1 MHYIVDENCSKPL
14 FSPTHSLWRLF
25 LSSLWC
31 SISWQSMHVPDRK
44 IDGKLVSHWKN
55 RCRRKLCN
63 PKKKTKMYMWLWG
76 CVHFDKF
83 PIFAQWFKHEM
94 KWCLKMAMMWSLHIL
109 IDISSNKSNNNKKL
123 FQWYYH
129 LSRPVQNCKQ
139 FRLSRAFIKRAV
151 YVSCSSFCF
160 LNFSHPALCENSRDE
175 TSPKFG
181 HIYYLRSTFF
191 PSCRLDKSKHSKRQF
206 NTEMNGVLCANV
218 SPSVWKLALP

>member
-1 MHYIVDENCSKPL
+1 MHYIVDENRSKPL

-25 LSSLWC
+25 FVFVVVLDKLTINACPRPKNWWKARITSEK
-31 SISWQSMHVPDRK
+31 SMPSEIVQ
-44 IDGKLVSHWKN
+44 
-55 RCRRKLCN
+55 
-63 PKKKTKMYMWLWG
+63 PKKKTKMYMWLWN